1 MSHHHIIKIGMGYR
15 RANRLIE
22 MIDRLQKYAVLEDD
36 KTDLEQLK
44 NRILQGIAE
53 MERYN

>member
-1 MSHHHIIKIGMGYR
+1 MGYNIIKIGIGYK

-22 MIDRLQKYAVLEDD
+22 LINRLQQYAVLQED

-44 NRILQGIAE
+44 DRPLQGIAE